1 MSSIS
6 DAIQKVRDSLSS
18 LGKRG
23 GGSSEG
29 SSGGK
34 FDPKVAITWL
44 KSHPVIV
51 ASIAVMVIAPVTA
64 WWISSDIYSARDAA
78 ASKRVQEMAALE
90 KFEKSSVEIALPGL
104 AAEQKVGVLNE
115 NTVLAYRKLADR
127 LRADAQ
133 AIQKAALA
141 HNQKDRAK
149 LVKDVT
155 VTRENVNLIAEEVFD
170 AVQARAM
177 IDLKEARAGK
187 PPTDQSLIDQLQR
200 RQDQFIA
207 AERKADRKS
216 LNEEQLARLQRSLV
230 DKRLQLYADAAAN
243 TSFYADIAD
252 IGLPASATEAGTPP
266 SETKMFL
273 WQWRLWVI
281 EDVLNAITSANK
293 PYRGV
298 VDAPVKRILSIAVRE
313 DILPKVVAPAATE
326 EVPAEGSTP
335 PADGSTDPA
344 AAAAASAPALPPLD
358 PKSAVAYDFAKS
370 MTGRVS
376 NSMYDVRFATVRLVV
391 ATSMIPEVLNAIA
404 RQNFMT
410 VIAMDVRPTDAFE
423 AADEGFIYGAAP
435 VSEVRL
441 TIESI
446 WLRPWIAKLMPRELQ
461 ALKGTDGR
469 TTDDAPVGAPAAE
482 PTT

>member
-1 MSSIS
+1 MSAIS

-23 GGSSEG
+23 GGSSSEG
-29 SSGGK
+29 SSGSK
-34 FDPKVAITWL
+34 FNPKMVVTWV

-51 ASIAVMVIAPVTA
+51 ASITVMVVAPVTA
-64 WWISSDIYSARDAA
+64 WWISSDIYSARDEAA
-78 ASKRVQEMAALE
+78 TKRVQEMAALE
-90 KFEKSSVEIALPGL
+90 KYEKSSVEIALPGV
-104 AAEQKVGVLNE
+104 AAEQKVGVVNE

-127 LRADAQ
+127 LSADAQ
-133 AIQKAALA
+133 AIQKTALA
-141 HNQKDRAK
+141 HNQQGRGK

-170 AVQARAM
+170 AVQARAAA
-177 IDLKEARAGK
+177 DLKEARAGK

-216 LNEEQLARLQRSLV
+216 LNEEQLGRLQRSLV

-252 IGLPASATEAGTPP
+252 IGVPALPTEAGTPP

-281 EDVLNAITSANK
+281 EDVLNAIATANK
-293 PYRGV
+293 PYRSV
-298 VDAPVKRILSIAVRE
+298 VDAPVKRVLSISVKE

-335 PADGSTDPA
+335 PADGAAVA
-344 AAAAASAPALPPLD
+344 AAAPELALPPLD
-358 PKSAVAYDFAKS
+358 PKAVVAYDFAKS

-410 VIAMDVRPTDAFE
+410 VISMDVRPTDAFE
-423 AADEGFIYGAAP
+423 AADEGYIYGAAP
-435 VSEVRL
+435 VSELRL
-441 TIESI
+441 TLESV
-446 WLRPWIAKLMPRELQ
+446 WLRPWLAKLMPRELQ
-461 ALKGTDGR
+461 TLKGTDGR
-469 TTDDAPVGAPAAE
+469 TTDDPAPSAPAPE

>member
-1 MSSIS
+1 
-6 DAIQKVRDSLSS
+6 
-18 LGKRG
+18 
-23 GGSSEG
+23 
-29 SSGGK
+29 
-34 FDPKVAITWL
+34 
-44 KSHPVIV
+44 
-51 ASIAVMVIAPVTA
+51 
-64 WWISSDIYSARDAA
+64 
-78 ASKRVQEMAALE
+78 
-90 KFEKSSVEIALPGL
+90 
-104 AAEQKVGVLNE
+104 
-115 NTVLAYRKLADR
+115 
-127 LRADAQ
+127 
-133 AIQKAALA
+133 
-141 HNQKDRAK
+141 
-149 LVKDVT
+149 
-155 VTRENVNLIAEEVFD
+155 
-170 AVQARAM
+170 
-177 IDLKEARAGK
+177 
-187 PPTDQSLIDQLQR
+187 
-200 RQDQFIA
+200 
-207 AERKADRKS
+207 
-216 LNEEQLARLQRSLV
+216 LQRSLV

-252 IGLPASATEAGTPP
+252 IGLPGSATEAGTPP

-281 EDVLNAITSANK
+281 EDVLNAISSANK

-344 AAAAASAPALPPLD
+344 VAAAASAPALPPLD
-358 PKSAVAYDFAKS
+358 PKTAVAYDFAKS

-391 ATSMIPEVLNAIA
+391 ATSMIPEVLNAVA

-441 TIESI
+441 TIESV
-446 WLRPWIAKLMPRELQ
+446 WLRPWIAKLMPPELQ